1 MLDDAEKAL
10 QNVLA
15 ETLKNEF
22 ADELEDVLYDE
33 SHNPLT
39 DDLERENSTVIE
51 MGRLN
56 GWFEHTDMDDG
67 TVLITI
73 KMKDGTGKKF
83 EIINAEAHCEPKPF
97 MYPQLFETLDVIR
110 EDALYNRAAA
120 ETATGCIMD
129 VINLKLSVRDER
141 LTDSQFRELAKRIL
155 EPL

>member
-1 MLDDAEKAL
+1 
-10 QNVLA
+10 
-15 ETLKNEF
+15 
-22 ADELEDVLYDE
+22 
-33 SHNPLT
+33 
-39 DDLERENSTVIE
+39 
-51 MGRLN
+51 
-56 GWFEHTDMDDG
+56 
-67 TVLITI
+67 
-73 KMKDGTGKKF
+73 
-83 EIINAEAHCEPKPF
+83 